1 MIALAAVLWL
11 VYLVPSWSK
20 SRQYL
25 ATERNAVRLQQ
36 TLRILAETAE
46 MPDEVRVE
54 ANARSIAEQERILKH
69 RAAER
74 ELEAIPSAVR
84 TADRLRRTR
93 AVMAGV
99 LALSLAVAVLGGM
112 QAAYTGAWIILV
124 GGVIA
129 SGVSLAVLVRLARA
143 GRHLR
148 LPRPEGVR
156 VAPVF
161 VDHAV
166 GEQHPEAGLDAG
178 LADGESGE
186 SDEDLENDGSA
197 GSGWVPVVVPRPLY
211 LDRASHAP
219 LGLPDSAVAVAQ
231 GQDDDEFSDEDAAD
245 TAAAVAAAPAV
256 ASAER
261 EALLRAAAA
270 AEEAL
275 RMRLKAEHETVADLL
290 AAPVAAP
297 AVPSRFARMGIV
309 EGDTTSHLDLDAV
322 LARRRAG

>member
-11 VYLVPSWSK
+11 VYLVPSWFK

-69 RAAER
+69 RAVER

-112 QAAYTGAWIILV
+112 QAAYTGAWIILI

-156 VAPVF
+156 VAPAF

-166 GEQHPEAGLDAG
+166 GGHPVAVLDAT
-178 LADGESGE
+178 ADADASEDVQ
-186 SDEDLENDGSA
+186 DEDLEGDGSA
-197 GSGWVPVVVPRPLY
+197 GAGWVPVVVPRPLY

-219 LGLPDSAVAVAQ
+219 LGLPDSVTAV
-231 GQDDDEFSDEDAAD
+231 GDDAGAAAEPAGA
-245 TAAAVAAAPAV
+245 AAAVTPAAAEPV
-256 ASAER
+256 ASVER
-261 EALLRAAAA
+261 EELLRAAAE

-275 RMRLKAEHETVADLL
+275 RLRLKAEHETVAELP

-297 AVPSRFARMGIV
+297 PAPPSRFARMGIV
-309 EGDTTSHLDLDAV
+309 EGDTSSHLDLDAV